1 MWTEVGRNAN
11 AFMCN
16 HVAERTRLT
25 MFGMSDPATVLTQMR
40 RYASEARF
48 EMAEVMASE
57 LTQRMIAD
65 KDRDLVK
72 QDLLVQGLR
81 DLANIL
87 EIRGKEKAEKLKLSL
102 KASKE
107 LAKQRSKLAKMHLE
121 ASDRESAQTVSATR
135 PDDEVQA
142 GRVLTLLRKKGPA
155 MKRFAK
161 ANKMLPNHI
170 EACTEA
176 VHTEFSISGNL
187 KKGAKVVQRLV
198 SAITAAGSVNRS
210 GNSFLLLADKQRPSD
225 VSVLIEKMQP
235 WCQSTSGLAEVQR
248 TALENIVN
256 NLQSQIQRIESGEQA
271 ANAALSAAVDKLNP
285 TMDYH
290 SFSGS

>member
-1 MWTEVGRNAN
+1 
-11 AFMCN
+11 
-16 HVAERTRLT
+16 

-87 EIRGKEKAEKLKLSL
+87 EIRGKDKVEKLKLSL

-107 LAKQRSKLAKMHLE
+107 LAKQRSKLAKMHRE
-121 ASDRESAQTVSATR
+121 DSDGESAQTVSATR

-142 GRVLTLLRKKGPA
+142 GRVLTLMRKKGAA

-161 ANKMLPNHI
+161 ANKLLPNHI

-176 VHTEFSISGNL
+176 VHAEFSISGNL
-187 KKGAKVVQRLV
+187 KKGAKAVQRLV

>member
-1 MWTEVGRNAN
+1 
-11 AFMCN
+11 
-16 HVAERTRLT
+16 

-40 RYASEARF
+40 RYASEARY

-65 KDRDLVK
+65 KERDLVK

-87 EIRGKEKAEKLKLSL
+87 EIRGNEKPEKLKLSL

-107 LAKQRSKLAKMHLE
+107 LDKQRKRLANLQKDAGDSGAAKATK
-121 ASDRESAQTVSATR
+121 ASRA
-135 PDDEVQA
+135 DDEVQT
-142 GRVLTLLRKKGPA
+142 GRVYALMRKKAKA

-161 ANKMLPNHI
+161 ANRLRKHHL

-176 VHTEFSISGNL
+176 VGTEFLLSGNL
-187 KKGAKVVQRLV
+187 KKGAKHGRRLV
-198 SAITAAGSVNRS
+198 DAMNAAGAVNRTGETFQLLPEGQRPAELTS
-210 GNSFLLLADKQRPSD
+210 LISRMTPWSEESSEMPEQSRNLLAQKIAD
-225 VSVLIEKMQP
+225 
-235 WCQSTSGLAEVQR
+235 
-248 TALENIVN
+248 
-256 NLQSQIQRIESGEQA
+256 LQSQMQRIESGEQA

-290 SFSGS
+290 SFSRS

>member
-1 MWTEVGRNAN
+1 
-11 AFMCN
+11 
-16 HVAERTRLT
+16 

-57 LTQRMIAD
+57 LTQRIIAE

-87 EIRGKEKAEKLKLSL
+87 EIRGKEKTEKLKLSL
-102 KASKE
+102 KAGKE
-107 LAKQRSKLAKMHLE
+107 LSKQRGKLVKMHID
-121 ASDRESAQTVSATR
+121 ASDKVSAQAVIASR

-142 GRVLTLLRKKGPA
+142 GRVLVLMNKKGAA
-155 MKRFAK
+155 MKKFAK
-161 ANKMLPNHI
+161 ANKLIPNHI

-176 VHTEFSISGNL
+176 VNAEFSISGNL
-187 KKGAKVVQRLV
+187 KKGAKSVEKLV
-198 SAITAAGSVNRS
+198 SAISAAGLVNRS
-210 GNSFLLLADKQRPSD
+210 GNSFQLLPQGQRPSD
-225 VSVLIEKMQP
+225 VVALLERITP
-235 WCQSTSGLAEVQR
+235 WCDPSTQLAEAQIS
-248 TALENIVN
+248 ALVNLRN
-256 NLQSQIQRIESGEQA
+256 NLQSQVQKIESGEQA

-290 SFSGS
+290 KFSGS